1 MWVLIS
7 GAMNALVEAHMTQQI
22 HLDQATI
29 EQAMS
34 ACWDAIK
41 R

>member
-1 MWVLIS
+1 VLLL
-7 GAMNALVEAHMTQQI
+7 GTTNALIEAHMRQQI

-29 EQAMS
+29 EQATS